1 MVDTF
6 RGQLRVRKWPKKRGT
21 SKNPLVVRQNDWFR
35 DMNRLLKFAAP
46 RQQVVAI
53 ETTKRSG
60 LYPRDLLMMAASEG
74 LFDIQEPGVGIIRKR
89 RFGVQKVAFQ
99 GIRTSLLANVPVPA
113 NVATPLTW
121 TLPSIDTS
129 GMWDVSAPD
138 FLTVP
143 ENVDIM
149 EFSGGYDFTGGVA
162 TDTAMWVQG
171 PGGIVIC
178 RDDRRGT
185 FNSRG
190 TFSSGP
196 LIVTPGDQYRFFAF
210 SQLANTVRKTSNTYF
225 AASIGQALVA

>member
-21 SKNPLVVRQNDWFR
+21 SKNPLVVRQNEWFR

-46 RQQVVAI
+46 RQQRVAI
-53 ETTKRSG
+53 EATKRSG
-60 LYPRDLLMMAASEG
+60 LYPRDLLMMSASEG

-99 GIRTSLLANVPVPA
+99 GVRTSLLANVPVA
-113 NVATPLTW
+113 AATSVSLTW

-129 GMWDVSAPD
+129 GMWDISAPK
-138 FLTVP
+138 FLTIP
-143 ENVDIM
+143 ENVDIV
-149 EFSGGYDFTGGVA
+149 EFSGGYAFTGGVA
-162 TDTAMWVQG
+162 TDTFMSVQRSDG
-171 PGGIVIC
+171 LILA

-190 TFSSGP
+190 TFTTGP
-196 LIVTPGDQYRFFAF
+196 LNVVAGEQYEFIAF
-210 SQLANTVRKTSNTYF
+210 STLANTVLRSSITWFT
-225 AASIGQALVA
+225 ASIGQALVA